1 MLRRVPTDLPLFGAL
16 LFGLCLVSF
25 GFAGMYTEV
34 AIGRPSSTSGLG
46 FFFIPIWGGLAA
58 VAGLVLGFV
67 VRAVWHALKR
77 SEAETNTSAL
87 RATLACA
94 VVAAA
99 AAGALSVVHYEQA
112 AEPRVRL
119 DGGLLVREFRADL
132 GKPVRTS
139 TVLYDSDKKT
149 ATLSWGGNTSELV
162 IDDDQVLLRDTTSC
176 KNARFATAALD
187 YITRVDAV
195 PVLAE
200 QGPSLLAIV
209 ICGRATGRRAI
220 VATVDENYQV
230 IFEEQVKRFWQLSD
244 TPVEVRAGSEHD
256 EYVVVGPYSY
266 ESLVLRRKP
275 QH

>member
-1 MLRRVPTDLPLFGAL
+1 
-16 LFGLCLVSF
+16 
-25 GFAGMYTEV
+25 
-34 AIGRPSSTSGLG
+34 LG

-162 IDDDQVLLRDTTSC
+162 IDDDQVLLRDTTSG